1 MPPHRVV
8 TVAQKGAVLLDVAIP
23 VHVFD
28 YHGDGRYRHALAG
41 TGRRT
46 IRTSTGLP
54 LATQGGLGLLR
65 NAGTIVIPG
74 YVDVERRRPPEPLLR
89 AVRAAAARGVRLVSI
104 CTGAFTLAW
113 AGVLDGRRVTT
124 HWAACDALARMFPK
138 VHVDPGVLY
147 IDDGDVLTS
156 AGVAAGLDLCLHVV
170 RSDHGVAVAT
180 EIARRTVVAPHRDGG
195 QAQFIQHALPEP
207 DACVSVEPMMA
218 WALEHLDQQID
229 LQRMAGVA
237 RMSIRTLNRRFRDE
251 AGTTPLQW
259 VLGQRVARAQAL
271 LETTTLTIDTVA
283 HRCGFTDAPTLRRH
297 FAPRVG
303 TTPSAYRAAFSS
315 RPAATATKPARTR
328 ALLVPASEPTT
339 VTRLGV

>member
-1 MPPHRVV
+1 MPRHRVV
-8 TVAQKGAVLLDVAIP
+8 TVAQDGAVLLDVAIP

-41 TGRRT
+41 TRGRT
-46 IRTSTGLP
+46 AIRSSTGLP

-65 NAGTIVIPG
+65 HADTIVIPG
-74 YVDVERRRPPEPLLR
+74 YVDVERRRPPEALLR
-89 AVRAAAARGVRLVSI
+89 AVRAAGARGARLVSI

-124 HWAACDALARMFPK
+124 HWAACDALASMFPA
-138 VHVDPGVLY
+138 VRVDPGVLF

-170 RSDHGVAVAT
+170 RCDHGAAVAT
-180 EIARRTVVAPHRDGG
+180 EIARRTVVAPHREGG

-207 DACVSVEPMMA
+207 EAGISVEPMME
-218 WALEHLDQQID
+218 WALEHLDQRLD
-229 LQRMAGVA
+229 LHRLAAAA
-237 RMSIRTLNRRFRDE
+237 RMSVRTLNRRFRDE

-259 VLGQRVARAQAL
+259 LLGQRIARAQAL
-271 LETTTLTIDTVA
+271 LETTSLTVDTVA

-297 FAPRVG
+297 FTPRIG
-303 TTPSAYRAAFSS
+303 TTPSAYRAAFATT
-315 RPAATATKPARTR
+315 PAATGVPDGNGRHR
-328 ALLVPASEPTT
+328 AGEL
-339 VTRLGV
+339 TRLTS